1 MRKHNWLIPACLF
14 VYLALPGSVLSGAP
28 DMKYLVPAE
37 TPDGWGLKGTPQVFT
52 KETLFEHINGQ
63 ADLFLQY
70 GFQGSIFAVY
80 QSKNSARE
88 KIDLDIYDM
97 GGPVQAYGIFSRFRQ
112 EGHSAGIGLASY
124 LEDDYGLFYKGKY
137 FVVIQASGSSS
148 PNLKQLAKTIESRIA
163 DSSPPPKEIG
173 YFPQSG
179 LKPDSIEYYPQGLMG
194 RQFFKRGFKG
204 TYELPEKKK
213 PERESS
219 ATRPDSTLFLAIFDN
234 PEEAASALKMFKED
248 VSKRSGARA
257 QSDTQTGFDAVK
269 GADAYQG
276 EVIIVQKGRYLA
288 GAAGFEQE
296 KEADKLL
303 AELVKR
309 IEL

>member
-1 MRKHNWLIPACLF
+1 MRKHNWLILTCLL
-14 VYLALPGSVLSGAP
+14 VCLALPGKVLSGAP
-28 DMKYLVPAE
+28 DMKSLVPAE
-37 TPDGWGLKGTPQVFT
+37 SPDGWNLRGTPELFT
-52 KETLFEHINGQ
+52 KENLFEHIDGQ

-70 GFQGSIFAVY
+70 GFQGSIFAIY
-80 QSKNSARE
+80 QSKNSAQE

-124 LEDDYGLFYKGKY
+124 LEDNYGLFYKGKY
-137 FVVIQASGSSS
+137 FVVIQGSGSSS
-148 PNLKQLAKTIESRIA
+148 PKLKQLAKMIESRIS
-163 DSSPPPKEIG
+163 DNSPRPKEIG
-173 YFPQSG
+173 YFPESG

-204 TYELPEKKK
+204 TYEVPREKKPGK
-213 PERESS
+213 ESS
-219 ATRPDSTLFLAIFDN
+219 AGGPDSTLFLAIFDN

-303 AELVKR
+303 GELVKR
-309 IEL
+309 VR